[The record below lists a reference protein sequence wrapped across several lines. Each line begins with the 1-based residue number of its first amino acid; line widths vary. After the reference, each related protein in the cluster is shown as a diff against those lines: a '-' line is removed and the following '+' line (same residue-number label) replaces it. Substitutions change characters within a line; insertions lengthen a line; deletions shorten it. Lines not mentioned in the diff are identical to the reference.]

1 MIASAHLAFAD
12 KEKEGIFSDNCLRL
26 ARKYAVALDFAKSG
40 KVASKNHK
48 DSVREYP
55 DFMQKFGERNT
66 YISKRALGVLYRNC
80 KRLEIGLESTQSEIS
95 YKLDPDLVYKNWER
109 YEDSAEKVYKYYS
122 VKVEYLMNTY
132 SFSTEG
138 ELLTGALINPPKY
151 YEQRHDLENVMTL
164 LEYEMQWIFSDLE
177 NKFFKEFG
185 GKPKKNDFTVEMYE
199 KASAWYM
206 VAYKENRKENDYR
219 FFGLPWAVADVLVKL
234 KQNKCRLKK
243 NKVSNNKSKL
253 EDTID
258 KRLSHLISHLSEET
272 PISEIFENRLNVL
285 DIAETVLKKWLDTQ
299 KDHVMIKD
307 LEKFK
312 KIAMNKFDDVT
323 SLLQSCGLQ
332 YIKKLK
338 DTNNLKKAISPAY
351 FIIET
356 LLRLACIEVPDE
368 KVSVFDARQE
378 VSLLSWVTLIKLACT
393 YNPDYLGIG
402 DTSCGI
408 SLIPHDNIVS
418 TFKLNLFEN
427 DEYNE
432 QFSLKLLQ
440 KPHEV
445 IEYLQK
451 VSKIKHIDFRYS
463 KEKGAKENSTKYAAI
478 FTVMGSRYAIEKL
491 KDLVI
496 QEEFYMWVVKNKT
509 LFATQSSNT

>member
-1 MIASAHLAFAD
+1 MGLIASAHLAFAD
-12 KEKEGIFSDNCLRL
+12 KEKDGIFSGNCLRL

-40 KVASKNHK
+40 KVASKDHR

-55 DFMQKFGERNT
+55 DFMQKFGERDT
-66 YISKRALGVLYRNC
+66 YISKRALGILYRNC

-95 YKLDPDLVYKNWER
+95 YKLDKDLIYENWEK
-109 YEDSAEKVYKYYS
+109 YEKSAVKVYKYYS
-122 VKVEYLMNTY
+122 HKVEYLMNTY

-151 YEQRHDLENVMTL
+151 YEQRRDLENVMVL
-164 LEYEMQWIFSDLE
+164 LEYEMQWVFSDLE
-177 NKFFKEFG
+177 HTFFKEFG
-185 GKPKKNDFTVEMYE
+185 GKSKNKDFTEEIYQ

-206 VAYKENRKENDYR
+206 VAYNENRKENDYR
-219 FFGLPWAVADVLVKL
+219 YFGLPWAVADVLVKM

-243 NKVSNNKSKL
+243 NKVSNDKSLL

-258 KRLSHLISHLSEET
+258 KRLNLISDLSES
-272 PISEIFENRLNVL
+272 PIKEIFENRLNVL

-307 LEKFK
+307 LEKFR
-312 KIAMNKFDDVT
+312 KIAMKEFDDVT
-323 SLLQSCGLQ
+323 TLLQSCGLQ

-338 DTNNLKKAISPAY
+338 ETNNLKKAISPAY

-368 KVSVFDARQE
+368 KASVFDARQE

-402 DTSCGI
+402 DTSYGI
-408 SLIPHDNIVS
+408 SLIPHDNVVS
-418 TFKLNLFEN
+418 TFKLNLFET

-451 VSKIKHIDFRYS
+451 VSKIKHIDFRYN
-463 KEKGAKENSTKYAAI
+463 KERNAERNNPKYTTI

-491 KDLVI
+491 KDLVV
-496 QEEFYMWVVKNKT
+496 QEEFYMWVIKNKT